1 MADDNGPSSLDAS
14 AMTAIAITTSSCHSC
29 GRGVEDAMHVMLC
42 DRCLDARLA
51 QPKPMPVRALG
62 AAVFAALERRAPIAA

>member
-1 MADDNGPSSLDAS
+1 
-14 AMTAIAITTSSCHSC
+14 
-29 GRGVEDAMHVMLC
+29 MHVMLC

-51 QPKPMPVRALG
+51 QLKPVPVRALR